1 MLINHKGFSDQI
13 RQWFNKCT
21 VYNTSA
27 SGEIK
32 KGQKQFVKAWTIQGV
47 LYQNRPAKRISIF
60 LYTLLCSQ
68 LDKFTVFQNIEK
80 FNATQV

>member
-32 KGQKQFVKAWTIQGV
+32 KGQKQ
-47 LYQNRPAKRISIF
+47 
-60 LYTLLCSQ
+60 LLKPEQSKGCYIKTDQ
-68 LDKFTVFQNIEK
+68 PRE
-80 FNATQV
+80 